1 MRKRKIISKLTW
13 DWESSVTS
21 ETSSASE
28 LLLAP
33 TTFPAYQKL
42 GGPGVLEARAWEG
55 REMTRAAVARQYSFV
70 LRESVFS
77 VTSGSYDIYS
87 HPDGRIISIYYIIPQ
102 GQKYWWI
109 LDKPSRT
116 GNTVVELAQ
125 LLKSIF

>member
-1 MRKRKIISKLTW
+1 
-13 DWESSVTS
+13 VTS
-21 ETSSASE
+21 ETASASE

-33 TTFPAYQKL
+33 RTFPAYQKI
-42 GGPGVLEARAWEG
+42 GGPGVLEPRAWEG
-55 REMTRAAVARQYSFV
+55 REMTRAGVARQYSFV

-87 HPDGRIISIYYIIPQ
+87 HPDGRTIAIYYIIPH

-109 LDKPSRT
+109 LDKPSQT

-125 LLKSIF
+125 LLKSLF